1 MTIFQHTWAAHKASP
16 VCCPDLEGVMPP
28 SQINPNFTALKG
40 GVSAIKEILMNVK
53 RISAV
58 LLAAALLGGCA
69 GDGSGFLG
77 GLGGG
82 NQGAAGIGGSLVRA
96 AIDNQCRMEL
106 NSRNEWRVIALA
118 MSADKQRE
126 WEDKIC
132 GCVSEDAMNQISV
145 ADMASMLDA
154 NARDQ
159 AVAKIT
165 ARTVTSCF
173 RRVYKR

>member
-1 MTIFQHTWAAHKASP
+1 MRKLLAAA
-16 VCCPDLEGVMPP
+16 V
-28 SQINPNFTALKG
+28 
-40 GVSAIKEILMNVK
+40 
-53 RISAV
+53 SAV
-58 LLAAALLGGCA
+58 LLAGCA
-69 GDGSGFLG
+69 GEGTNLFG

-82 NQGAAGIGGSLVRA
+82 NGGQGAAGIGGSLVRA

-165 ARTVTSCF
+165 ARTVTSCVQ
-173 RRVYKR
+173 RVYKR